1 MHNTWKAAR
10 LDLALVKP
18 YGKVICFT
26 LLLPIAFAAI
36 NRSLLTGVSF
46 AMCFVAMTTAYPFAV
61 EERSD
66 MARLYGILPVKK
78 RELVL
83 GRYLFVLALGVLA
96 LAVSLVVQPVVLRS
110 LGVPVEGRDL
120 IWAAV
125 GGGILF
131 TLYTVFQLPGY
142 YKFGSIKGR
151 VFLYLPVAGFLFTL
165 LLFPRLPLGSVSLSP
180 VLLVGLGVVLV
191 IVLYALSIWCSVRT
205 MERKE
210 L

>member
-1 MHNTWKAAR
+1 MRNIGKAAR
-10 LDLALVKP
+10 LDLALVRP
-18 YGKVICFT
+18 YGKAICLT

-36 NRSLLTGVSF
+36 NRSLLVGVSF

-61 EERSD
+61 EERND
-66 MARLYGILPVKK
+66 MARLYGILPVNK
-78 RELVL
+78 RDLVL
-83 GRYLFVLALGVLA
+83 GRYLFVVALGALA

-120 IWAAV
+120 LWAAV

-131 TLYTVFQLPGY
+131 SLSTVFQLPGY

-151 VFLYLPVAGFLFTL
+151 VFLYFPVAGFLITL
-165 LLFPRLPLGSVSLSP
+165 FLRPRLPLGSVSLSP
-180 VLLVGLGVVLV
+180 VLLMGLGVVLV

>member
-1 MHNTWKAAR
+1 MHNTWNAAK
-10 LDLALVKP
+10 LDLALVRP

-26 LLLPIAFAAI
+26 LLLPIVFAAI

-61 EERSD
+61 EERND
-66 MARLYGILPVKK
+66 MARLYGILPVNK
-78 RELVL
+78 RDLVL
-83 GRYLFVLALGVLA
+83 GRYLFVVALGALA

-120 IWAAV
+120 LWAAV
-125 GGGILF
+125 GGSILF
-131 TLYTVFQLPGY
+131 SLYTVFQLPGY

-151 VFLYLPVAGFLFTL
+151 VFLYFPVAGFLITL
-165 LLFPRLPLGSVSLSP
+165 FLRPRLPLGRVSLSP
-180 VLLVGLGVVLV
+180 VLLMGLGVVLV

-205 MERKE
+205 MEHKE

>member
-1 MHNTWKAAR
+1 
-10 LDLALVKP
+10 
-18 YGKVICFT
+18 
-26 LLLPIAFAAI
+26 
-36 NRSLLTGVSF
+36 
-46 AMCFVAMTTAYPFAV
+46 
-61 EERSD
+61 

-96 LAVSLVVQPVVLRS
+96 LVVSLVVQPVVLRA
-110 LGVPVEGRDL
+110 LGEPVVGMDL
-120 IWAAV
+120 LQAAV

-151 VFLYLPVAGFLFTL
+151 VFLYLPVAGFLLTL

-180 VLLVGLGVVLV
+180 ALLVGLGVVLV

>member
-165 LLFPRLPLGSVSLSP
+165 LLFPHLPLGSVSLSP
-180 VLLVGLGVVLV
+180 VLLVGLGVVMV